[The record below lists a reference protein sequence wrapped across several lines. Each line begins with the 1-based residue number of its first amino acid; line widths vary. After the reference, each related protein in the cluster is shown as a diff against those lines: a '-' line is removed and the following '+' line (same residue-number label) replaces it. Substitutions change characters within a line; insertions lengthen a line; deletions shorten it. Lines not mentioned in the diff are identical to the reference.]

1 MSRNRRA
8 KPRAPRTRAEGVQ
21 PAVRGPHIGPLRV
34 TPLRV
39 TLGVALAGGLA
50 FLAWSVFVRDANQA
64 YQVPMM
70 ATGLAVCGIVLA
82 VVAVMSLG
90 KVVSA
95 GREGRDGTAV
105 LTALVGGLIAAAAM
119 LLLAGAVVMSLIW
132 TGTKAG

>member
-1 MSRNRRA
+1 MSRNQRA
-8 KPRAPRTRAEGVQ
+8 KTRAPRTRAEGG
-21 PAVRGPHIGPLRV
+21 PSAIRGPHIGPLRI

-39 TLGVALAGGLA
+39 TLAVALAGGIV
-50 FLAWSVFVRDANQA
+50 FLSWSVFVRDANQA

-70 ATGLAVCGIVLA
+70 ATGFFVCGIVLA
-82 VVAVMSLG
+82 IAAVMSLG

-105 LTALVGGLIAAAAM
+105 LTALVGGLMAAVAM
-119 LLLAGAVVMSLIW
+119 LMLAGAVVMSLIW